1 VELKTPRFSTAVG
14 SNLYAEDIIIIIII
28 IIIMYVY
35 ATAPPTEQSGGLMQR
50 LTVA

>member
-14 SNLYAEDIIIIIII
+14 SNLYAEDIIIII
-28 IIIMYVY
+28 MYVY
-35 ATAPPTEQSGGLMQR
+35 ATAPPTEQSDGLTQR

>member
-28 IIIMYVY
+28 MYVY
-35 ATAPPTEQSGGLMQR
+35 ATAPPTEQSDGLTQR